1 MDYSKEYYQF
11 YECFDLVLFLASEG
25 VIKDIESVKKGI
37 MSVYERIKMKTDGFM
52 MPDDINGDGQM
63 QCESLQNSYDLD
75 KPDDFAEWAGQ
86 YRKKLFNMMSL
97 IEAECGDKLRDLN
110 MLRKE
115 ILGIEESRD
124 EYGEV
129 SETDRIKVYVSVLMK
144 ALTGGG
150 DNADFCIKLFKYA
163 EKIADEMPN
172 SESAKSVT
180 RLLDAIRDAM
190 SKDEHIRETLKKIV
204 DSDE

>member
-11 YECFDLVLFLASEG
+11 YECFDLVLLLASEG

-52 MPDDINGDGQM
+52 MPDDVDGDGKM

-75 KPDDFAEWAGQ
+75 KPDDFAEWVGQ
-86 YRKKLFNMMSL
+86 YRKKLFSMMSL
-97 IEAECGDKLRDLN
+97 IETEYGDKMHELN

-129 SETDRIKVYVSVLMK
+129 SETDRIKVYASVLMK

-163 EKIADEMPN
+163 EKIADEMPY

>member
-52 MPDDINGDGQM
+52 MPDDVDGDGKM

-75 KPDDFAEWAGQ
+75 KPDDFSEWAGQ
-86 YRKKLFNMMSL
+86 YRKKLFSMVSL
-97 IEAECGDKLRDLN
+97 IEAECGDKLRELN
-110 MLRKE
+110 LLRKE
-115 ILGIEESRD
+115 IVGIEESRD
-124 EYGEV
+124 KYGEV
-129 SETDRIKVYVSVLMK
+129 SETARIKVYVSVIMK
-144 ALTGGG
+144 ALSGDG
-150 DNADFCIKLFKYA
+150 DNADFCIRLFKYA
-163 EKIADEMPN
+163 EKIADEMP
-172 SESAKSVT
+172 SSGSAKSIT

-190 SKDEHIRETLKKIV
+190 SKDENIRETLKKIV
-204 DSDE
+204 DLDE

>member
-52 MPDDINGDGQM
+52 MPDDVDGDGKM

-75 KPDDFAEWAGQ
+75 KPDDFAEWVGQ
-86 YRKKLFNMMSL
+86 YRKKLFSMMSL
-97 IEAECGDKLRDLN
+97 IEVECGDKLRELN
-110 MLRKE
+110 LLRKE

-129 SETDRIKVYVSVLMK
+129 SETNRIKVYASVLMK

>member
-25 VIKDIESVKKGI
+25 IIKDIESVKKGI
-37 MSVYERIKMKTDGFM
+37 MSVYERIKTETDGFM
-52 MPDDINGDGQM
+52 MPDDVDGDGKM

-75 KPDDFAEWAGQ
+75 KPDDFAEWVGQ
-86 YRKKLFNMMSL
+86 YRKKLFSMMSL
-97 IEAECGDKLRDLN
+97 IEAECGDKLRELN
-110 MLRKE
+110 LLRKE

-163 EKIADEMPN
+163 EKIADEMPY

>member
-25 VIKDIESVKKGI
+25 VIKDIESLKKGI
-37 MSVYERIKMKTDGFM
+37 MSVYERIKTKTDGFM
-52 MPDDINGDGQM
+52 MPDDINGDGHM

-163 EKIADEMPN
+163 EKIADEMPY

>member
-52 MPDDINGDGQM
+52 MPDDVDGDGKM

-86 YRKKLFNMMSL
+86 YRKKLFSMMSL
-97 IEAECGDKLRDLN
+97 IETEYGDKLRELN
-110 MLRKE
+110 LLRKE

-129 SETDRIKVYVSVLMK
+129 SETDRIKVYASVLMK

-163 EKIADEMPN
+163 EKIADEMPY

>member
-11 YECFDLVLFLASEG
+11 YESFDLVLFLASEG

-37 MSVYERIKMKTDGFM
+37 MSVYERIKTKTDGFT
-52 MPDDINGDGQM
+52 MPDDVDGDGQM
-63 QCESLQNSYDLD
+63 QCNSLQESYDLD
-75 KPDDFAEWAGQ
+75 KPGDFSEWVGQ
-86 YRKKLFNMMSL
+86 YRRNLFEMMSL
-97 IEAECGDKLRDLN
+97 IEAECGDKMRELN
-110 MLRKE
+110 LLRKE

-129 SETDRIKVYVSVLMK
+129 SETARIKVYVSVIIK

-190 SKDEHIRETLKKIV
+190 SKDKNIRETLKKIV

>member
-52 MPDDINGDGQM
+52 MPDDVDGDGKM
-63 QCESLQNSYDLD
+63 QCESLQNSYDID
-75 KPDDFAEWAGQ
+75 KPDDFAEWVGQ
-86 YRKKLFNMMSL
+86 YRKKLFSMMSL
-97 IEAECGDKLRDLN
+97 IEAECGDKLRELN
-110 MLRKE
+110 LLRKE

-163 EKIADEMPN
+163 EKIADEMPY

-204 DSDE
+204 DLDE

>member
-25 VIKDIESVKKGI
+25 VIKDIESLKKGI
-37 MSVYERIKMKTDGFM
+37 MSVYERIKTKTDGFM
-52 MPDDINGDGQM
+52 MPDDINGDGHM

-163 EKIADEMPN
+163 EKIADEMPY

-180 RLLDAIRDAM
+180 KLLDAIRDAM

>member
-11 YECFDLVLFLASEG
+11 YECFDLVLFLASKG
-25 VIKDIESVKKGI
+25 VIKDIESVKKAV
-37 MSVYERIKMKTDGFM
+37 MSVYERIEMNADGSM
-52 MPDDINGDGQM
+52 MPDDVDGDGQM
-63 QCESLQNSYDLD
+63 QCNSLQESYDLD
-75 KPDDFAEWAGQ
+75 KPGDFSEWVGQ
-86 YRKKLFNMMSL
+86 YRRNLFEMMSL
-97 IEAECGDKLRDLN
+97 IEAESGDKLRELN
-110 MLRKE
+110 LLRKE

-129 SETDRIKVYVSVLMK
+129 SETDRIKVYASVLMK

-190 SKDEHIRETLKKIV
+190 SKDENIRETLKKIV

>member
-37 MSVYERIKMKTDGFM
+37 MSVYERIKMKIDGFM
-52 MPDDINGDGQM
+52 MPDDVDGDGKM

-75 KPDDFAEWAGQ
+75 KPDDFSEWVGQ
-86 YRKKLFNMMSL
+86 YRKKLFSMMSL
-97 IEAECGDKLRDLN
+97 IEVECGDKLRELN
-110 MLRKE
+110 LLRKE

>member
-11 YECFDLVLFLASEG
+11 YECFDLVLFLASDG

-37 MSVYERIKMKTDGFM
+37 MSVYERIKTETDGFM
-52 MPDDINGDGQM
+52 MPDDVDGDGKM

-86 YRKKLFNMMSL
+86 YRKKLFSMMSL
-97 IEAECGDKLRDLN
+97 IEVECGDKLRELN
-110 MLRKE
+110 LLRKE

-163 EKIADEMPN
+163 EKIADEMPY

-190 SKDEHIRETLKKIV
+190 SKDGHIRETLKKIV
-204 DSDE
+204 DLDE

>member
-11 YECFDLVLFLASEG
+11 YECFDLVLLLASEG

-52 MPDDINGDGQM
+52 MPDDVDGDGKM
-63 QCESLQNSYDLD
+63 QCESLQNSYDID
-75 KPDDFAEWAGQ
+75 KPGNFAEWVGQ
-86 YRKKLFNMMSL
+86 YRKKLFSMVSL
-97 IEAECGDKLRDLN
+97 IEAECGDKLRELN
-110 MLRKE
+110 LLRKE
-115 ILGIEESRD
+115 IVGVEEYRD
-124 EYGEV
+124 KYGEV
-129 SETDRIKVYVSVLMK
+129 SETARIKVYVSVIMK

-150 DNADFCIKLFKYA
+150 DNSDFCIKLFKYA

-190 SKDEHIRETLKKIV
+190 SKDENIRETLKKIV

>member
-25 VIKDIESVKKGI
+25 VIKDIESLKKGI
-37 MSVYERIKMKTDGFM
+37 MSVYERIKTKTDGFM
-52 MPDDINGDGQM
+52 MPDDINGDGHM

-124 EYGEV
+124 KYGEV
-129 SETDRIKVYVSVLMK
+129 SETARIKVYVSVIMK
-144 ALTGGG
+144 ALSGDG

-172 SESAKSVT
+172 SGSAKSIT

>member
-11 YECFDLVLFLASEG
+11 YECFDLVLLLASEG

-52 MPDDINGDGQM
+52 MPDDVDGDGKM

-75 KPDDFAEWAGQ
+75 KPDDFSEWVSQ
-86 YRKKLFNMMSL
+86 YRKKLFSMMSL
-97 IEAECGDKLRDLN
+97 IETEYGDKMRELN
-110 MLRKE
+110 LLRKE

>member
-52 MPDDINGDGQM
+52 MPDDVDGDGKM

-75 KPDDFAEWAGQ
+75 KPDDFAEWVCQ
-86 YRKKLFNMMSL
+86 YRKKLFSMMSL
-97 IEAECGDKLRDLN
+97 IEAECGDKLRELN
-110 MLRKE
+110 LLRKE

>member
-11 YECFDLVLFLASEG
+11 YKCFDLVLFLASEG

-52 MPDDINGDGQM
+52 MPDDVDGDGKM

-86 YRKKLFNMMSL
+86 YRKKLFSMMSL
-97 IEAECGDKLRDLN
+97 IETEYGDKMRELN

-115 ILGIEESRD
+115 ILGTEESRD

-163 EKIADEMPN
+163 EKIADEMPY

>member
-52 MPDDINGDGQM
+52 MPDDVGGDGKM

-75 KPDDFAEWAGQ
+75 NPDDFAEWVGQ
-86 YRKKLFNMMSL
+86 YRKKLFGMMSL
-97 IEAECGDKLRDLN
+97 IEAECGDKLRELN
-110 MLRKE
+110 LLRKE

-124 EYGEV
+124 EYGEA

-163 EKIADEMPN
+163 EKIADEMPY

-180 RLLDAIRDAM
+180 RLLDAIRDTM

>member
-11 YECFDLVLFLASEG
+11 YECFDLVLFLASDG

-37 MSVYERIKMKTDGFM
+37 MSVYERIKTETDGFM
-52 MPDDINGDGQM
+52 MPDDVDGDGKM

-75 KPDDFAEWAGQ
+75 KPDDFAEWVGQ
-86 YRKKLFNMMSL
+86 YRKKLFGMMSL
-97 IEAECGDKLRDLN
+97 IETECGDKLRELN
-110 MLRKE
+110 LLRKE
-115 ILGIEESRD
+115 ILGIEESKD

-163 EKIADEMPN
+163 EKIADEMPY

-204 DSDE
+204 DLDE

>member
-25 VIKDIESVKKGI
+25 VIKDIESLKKGI
-37 MSVYERIKMKTDGFM
+37 MSVYERIKTKTDGFM
-52 MPDDINGDGQM
+52 MPDDVDGDGKM

-86 YRKKLFNMMSL
+86 YRKKLFSMMSL

-110 MLRKE
+110 LLRNE

-129 SETDRIKVYVSVLMK
+129 SETDRIKVYASVLMK

-163 EKIADEMPN
+163 EKIADEMPY

>member
-52 MPDDINGDGQM
+52 MPDDVDGDGKM
-63 QCESLQNSYDLD
+63 QCESLQNSYDID
-75 KPDDFAEWAGQ
+75 KPNDFAEWVGQ
-86 YRKKLFNMMSL
+86 YRKKLFSMMSL
-97 IEAECGDKLRDLN
+97 IEAECGDKLRELN
-110 MLRKE
+110 LLRKE

-163 EKIADEMPN
+163 EKIADEMPY

-204 DSDE
+204 DLDE

>member
-52 MPDDINGDGQM
+52 MPDDVDGDGKM

-75 KPDDFAEWAGQ
+75 KPDDFAEWVGQ
-86 YRKKLFNMMSL
+86 YRKKLFSMMSL
-97 IEAECGDKLRDLN
+97 IEAKCGDKLRDLN

-163 EKIADEMPN
+163 EKIADEMPY

-190 SKDEHIRETLKKIV
+190 SKDENIRETLKKIV

>member
-52 MPDDINGDGQM
+52 MPDDVDGDGKM

-75 KPDDFAEWAGQ
+75 NPDDFAEWVGQ
-86 YRKKLFNMMSL
+86 YRKKLFGMMSL
-97 IEAECGDKLRDLN
+97 IEAECGDKLRELN
-110 MLRKE
+110 LLRKE

-163 EKIADEMPN
+163 EKIADEMPY

>member
-1 MDYSKEYYQF
+1 MDYSKEYYEF
-11 YECFDLVLFLASEG
+11 YECFDLILFLASKG
-25 VIKDIESVKKGI
+25 VIKDIESVKKAI
-37 MSVYERIKMKTDGFM
+37 MSVYERIEMRTDDFI
-52 MPDDINGDGQM
+52 MPDDVDGDGQM

-75 KPDDFAEWAGQ
+75 KPGDFAEWVGQ
-86 YRKKLFNMMSL
+86 YRKKLFSMMSL
-97 IEAECGDKLRDLN
+97 IDAECGDKLRELN
-110 MLRKE
+110 LLRKE
-115 ILGIEESRD
+115 IVGIEESRD
-124 EYGEV
+124 KYGEV
-129 SETDRIKVYVSVLMK
+129 SETDRIKVYASVLMK

-163 EKIADEMPN
+163 EKIADEMPY

>member
-11 YECFDLVLFLASEG
+11 YECFDLVLFLASKG
-25 VIKDIESVKKGI
+25 VIKDIESVKKAV
-37 MSVYERIKMKTDGFM
+37 MSVYERIEMNADGSM
-52 MPDDINGDGQM
+52 MPDDVDGDGQM
-63 QCESLQNSYDLD
+63 QCNSLQESYDLD
-75 KPDDFAEWAGQ
+75 KPGDFSEWVGQ
-86 YRKKLFNMMSL
+86 YRRNLFEMMSL
-97 IEAECGDKLRDLN
+97 IEAECGDKMRELN
-110 MLRKE
+110 LLSKE

-129 SETDRIKVYVSVLMK
+129 SETARIKVYVSVIMK

-190 SKDEHIRETLKKIV
+190 SKDENIRETLKKIV

>member
-11 YECFDLVLFLASEG
+11 YECFDLVLFLASES

-52 MPDDINGDGQM
+52 MPDDVDGDGKM

-75 KPDDFAEWAGQ
+75 KPDDFSEWVGQ
-86 YRKKLFNMMSL
+86 YRKKLFSMMSL
-97 IEAECGDKLRDLN
+97 IEVECGDKLRELN
-110 MLRKE
+110 LLRKE

>member
-52 MPDDINGDGQM
+52 MPDDVDGDGKM

-86 YRKKLFNMMSL
+86 YRKKLFSMMSL
-97 IEAECGDKLRDLN
+97 IETEYGDKLRELN
-110 MLRKE
+110 LLRKE

-129 SETDRIKVYVSVLMK
+129 SETNRIKVYASVLMK

>member
-11 YECFDLVLFLASEG
+11 YESFDLVLFLASEG
-25 VIKDIESVKKGI
+25 VIKDIESVKKCFIG
-37 MSVYERIKMKTDGFM
+37 VDERIKMNTDGFM
-52 MPDDINGDGQM
+52 MPDDVDGDGQM

-75 KPDDFAEWAGQ
+75 NPDDFAEWVGQ
-86 YRKKLFNMMSL
+86 YRKKLFGMMSL
-97 IEAECGDKLRDLN
+97 IEAECGDKLRELN
-110 MLRKE
+110 LLRKE
-115 ILGIEESRD
+115 ILGIEESKD

-180 RLLDAIRDAM
+180 RLLDAIRDVM
-190 SKDEHIRETLKKIV
+190 SKDEHIRETLKKIG
-204 DSDE
+204 DLDE

>member
-25 VIKDIESVKKGI
+25 VIKDIESLKKGI
-37 MSVYERIKMKTDGFM
+37 MSVYERIKTKTDGFM
-52 MPDDINGDGQM
+52 MPDDVDGDGKM

-86 YRKKLFNMMSL
+86 YRKKLFSMMSL
-97 IEAECGDKLRDLN
+97 IEEECGDKLRDLN
-110 MLRKE
+110 LLRKE
-115 ILGIEESRD
+115 ILGIEESWD

-129 SETDRIKVYVSVLMK
+129 SETDRIKVYASVLMK

-163 EKIADEMPN
+163 EKIADEMP
-172 SESAKSVT
+172 
-180 RLLDAIRDAM
+180 
-190 SKDEHIRETLKKIV
+190 
-204 DSDE
+204 

>member
-52 MPDDINGDGQM
+52 MPDDVDGDGKM

-75 KPDDFAEWAGQ
+75 KPDDFAEWVGQ
-86 YRKKLFNMMSL
+86 YRKKLFSMMSL
-97 IEAECGDKLRDLN
+97 IEVECGDKLRELN
-110 MLRKE
+110 LLRKE

-129 SETDRIKVYVSVLMK
+129 RETDRIKVYVSVLMK

>member
-25 VIKDIESVKKGI
+25 IIKDIESVKKGI
-37 MSVYERIKMKTDGFM
+37 MSVYERIKTETDDFM
-52 MPDDINGDGQM
+52 MPDDVDGDGKM

-75 KPDDFAEWAGQ
+75 KPDDFAEWVGQ
-86 YRKKLFNMMSL
+86 YRKKLFGMMSL
-97 IEAECGDKLRDLN
+97 IEAECGDKLRELN
-110 MLRKE
+110 LLRKE
-115 ILGIEESRD
+115 ILGIEESRN

-172 SESAKSVT
+172 SGSAKSIT

-190 SKDEHIRETLKKIV
+190 SQDENIRETLRKIV
-204 DSDE
+204 DTDE

>member
-52 MPDDINGDGQM
+52 MPDDVDGDGKM

-86 YRKKLFNMMSL
+86 YRKKLFSMMSL
-97 IEAECGDKLRDLN
+97 IETEYGDKLRELN
-110 MLRKE
+110 LLRKE

-124 EYGEV
+124 EYDEV
-129 SETDRIKVYVSVLMK
+129 SETDRIKVYISVLMK

>member
-11 YECFDLVLFLASEG
+11 YESFDLVLFLASEG

-37 MSVYERIKMKTDGFM
+37 MSIYERIKTKTDGFM
-52 MPDDINGDGQM
+52 MPDDIDGDGQM

-75 KPDDFAEWAGQ
+75 KPDDFAEWVGQ
-86 YRKKLFNMMSL
+86 YRKKLFSMMSL
-97 IEAECGDKLRDLN
+97 IEAECGDKLRELN
-110 MLRKE
+110 LLRKE

-190 SKDEHIRETLKKIV
+190 SKDEHIREILKKIV

>member
-52 MPDDINGDGQM
+52 MPDDVDGDGKM

-75 KPDDFAEWAGQ
+75 KPDDFAEWVGQ
-86 YRKKLFNMMSL
+86 YRKKLFSMMSL
-97 IEAECGDKLRDLN
+97 IEVECGDKLRELN
-110 MLRKE
+110 LLRKE

-163 EKIADEMPN
+163 EKIADEMPY

>member
-11 YECFDLVLFLASEG
+11 YENFDLVLFLASDG

-37 MSVYERIKMKTDGFM
+37 MSVYERIKTKTDGFM
-52 MPDDINGDGQM
+52 MPDDVDGDGKM

-86 YRKKLFNMMSL
+86 YRKKLFSMMSL
-97 IEAECGDKLRDLN
+97 IEAECGDKLRELN
-110 MLRKE
+110 LLRKE

-124 EYGEV
+124 EYGEA

-163 EKIADEMPN
+163 EKIADEMPY

>member
-11 YECFDLVLFLASEG
+11 YESFDLVLFLASEG

-52 MPDDINGDGQM
+52 MPDDVDGDGKM

-75 KPDDFAEWAGQ
+75 KPDDFAEWVSQ
-86 YRKKLFNMMSL
+86 YRKKLFSMMSL
-97 IEAECGDKLRDLN
+97 IEAECGDKMRELN
-110 MLRKE
+110 LLRKE

-163 EKIADEMPN
+163 EKIADEMPY

-190 SKDEHIRETLKKIV
+190 SKDENIRKTLKKIV

>member
-11 YECFDLVLFLASEG
+11 YECFDLVLFLASKG
-25 VIKDIESVKKGI
+25 VIKDIESVKKAV
-37 MSVYERIKMKTDGFM
+37 MSVYERIEMKADGFI
-52 MPDDINGDGQM
+52 MPDDVDGDGQM
-63 QCESLQNSYDLD
+63 QCNSLQESYDLD
-75 KPDDFAEWAGQ
+75 KPGDFSEWVGQ
-86 YRKKLFNMMSL
+86 YRRNLFEMMSL
-97 IEAECGDKLRDLN
+97 IEAECGDKMRELN
-110 MLRKE
+110 LLRKE

-129 SETDRIKVYVSVLMK
+129 SETARIKVYVSVIMK

-163 EKIADEMPN
+163 DKIADEMPN

-190 SKDEHIRETLKKIV
+190 SKDDNIRETLKKIV